1 MGVFMSSV
9 EWEKELCD
17 IANKSLEFL
26 RVLLDVL
33 KEKAESVM
41 GDLLPKA
48 RERAEEYSIKAVTR
62 EGKTIATFT
71 PITLRVHDLFWT
83 PDYIEFKIH
92 RKGEEITPR
101 YARMLLTFILTYF
114 GDYYSLDE
122 ISRDQLYKE
131 LDEAFSVY
139 AKYRIRE
146 SKDGEKELVIIPQG
160 LAIHIM
166 ASREGG
172 MSCPTDIDAD
182 CILILKLNKNK
193 LNSLSISAYEYGGKP
208 AMFKAVENEPI
219 DFDPNTKEA
228 IIRYLAQKLLEF
240 FTADT
245 IHQDL
250 PVIIEK
256 ILKDI
261 DHRPE
266 YSV

>member
-1 MGVFMSSV
+1 MSSV
-9 EWEKELCD
+9 KWEKELCD

-26 RVLLDVL
+26 KVLLDVL
-33 KEKAESVM
+33 KEKAESIM

-48 RERAEEYSIKAVTR
+48 RERAEKYSVKAVTR
-62 EGKTIATFT
+62 EDKAIATFT
-71 PITLRVHDLFWT
+71 PIISGVYDLFWI
-83 PDYIEFKIH
+83 PDLIEFKIY
-92 RKGEEITPR
+92 REGEEITPKNT
-101 YARMLLTFILTYF
+101 RMLLTFIQTYF
-114 GDYYSLDE
+114 GNYCSLDE
-122 ISRDQLYKE
+122 INMDQLYKE
-131 LDEAFSVY
+131 LDETFSVY
-139 AKYRIRE
+139 AKYKIRE
-146 SKDGEKELVIIPQG
+146 SENGGGELVIMPQG

-172 MSCPTDIDAD
+172 MSYPTDIDAD
-182 CILILKLNKNK
+182 CILILKLNKDK
-193 LNSLSISAYEYGGKP
+193 LNSLSISAYEYGGEP

-240 FTADT
+240 FTADV

-250 PVIIEK
+250 PIIVER

-261 DHRPE
+261 YYRQE